1 MKKKIVS
8 ALLTATMVC
17 GMSVVPA
24 VGVAAADDTITVGF
38 SQVGA
43 ESDWRTANTESMKST
58 FSEENGYELIFDDAQ
73 QKQENQL
80 TAIRNFI
87 QQEVDYIVLAPVTET
102 GWDTVLQE
110 AKDADIPVIIVDRMV
125 DVSDDSLYTTWIGTD
140 SLLEGRKAAEWLN
153 AYTTAKG
160 IDAKDVNIVDIQ
172 GTIGSTAQIGRS
184 KGLEEGVDNYG
195 WNLLAQ
201 QSGEFTQAKGQ
212 EVMESILK
220 QSGDDID
227 VVYCENDNEAFGAID
242 AIKAAG
248 YEVGGEE
255 GQILVM
261 SFDTT
266 NAGLTQTLSGEITC
280 DTECNPLHG
289 PRAEELIKKLNSHR
303 EQFIT
308 AMDDDLN
315 TADGVAA
322 VFELVKDINTSILD
336 KEVSKNVCQ
345 TAAAVFDELCDV
357 LGILYNR
364 KNNDV
369 DSDIEALIEERQQAR
384 ANKDW
389 ATADRIRDELKAKGI
404 ILKDTPQGVTWTKE

>member
-17 GMSVVPA
+17 GMCVVPT

-58 FSEENGYELIFDDAQ
+58 FSEENGYNLIFDDAQ

-87 QQEVDYIVLAPVTET
+87 QQEVDYILLAPVTET

-212 EVMESILK
+212 EVMESMLK
-220 QSGDDID
+220 QYDNIN

-242 AIKAAG
+242 AIEAAG
-248 YEVGGEE
+248 KTVGSDIANGE
-255 GQILVM
+255 IMVI

-266 NAGLTQTLSGEITC
+266 NAGLTDTLAGKITC
-280 DTECNPLHG
+280 DVECNPLHG
-289 PRAEELIKKLNSHR
+289 PRAEELIKALEAGEEVEKLNYVDEEIFATDDTVDKVKAVNSLD
-303 EQFIT
+303 EEGEYDVTPIT
-308 AMDDDLN
+308 QEII
-315 TADGVAA
+315 DG
-322 VFELVKDINTSILD
+322 
-336 KEVSKNVCQ
+336 
-345 TAAAVFDELCDV
+345 
-357 LGILYNR
+357 
-364 KNNDV
+364 
-369 DSDIEALIEERQQAR
+369 R
-384 ANKDW
+384 AY
-389 ATADRIRDELKAKGI
+389 
-404 ILKDTPQGVTWTKE
+404 

>member
-17 GMSVVPA
+17 GMCVVPT

-58 FSEENGYELIFDDAQ
+58 FSEENGYNLIFDDAQ

-87 QQEVDYIVLAPVTET
+87 QQEVDYILLAPVTET

-212 EVMESILK
+212 EVMESMLK
-220 QSGDDID
+220 QYDNIN

-242 AIKAAG
+242 AIEAAG
-248 YEVGGEE
+248 KTVGSDIANGE
-255 GQILVM
+255 IMVI

-266 NAGLTQTLSGEITC
+266 NAGLTDTLAGKITC
-280 DTECNPLHG
+280 DVECNPLHG
-289 PRAEELIKKLNSHR
+289 PRAEELIKALEAGEEVEKLNYVD
-303 EQFIT
+303 EEIFAT
-308 AMDDDLN
+308 DDTVDK
-315 TADGVAA
+315 VKA
-322 VFELVKDINTSILD
+322 VNSLD
-336 KEVSKNVCQ
+336 KEGEY
-345 TAAAVFDELCDV
+345 AVTPITQEIID
-357 LGILYNR
+357 G
-364 KNNDV
+364 
-369 DSDIEALIEERQQAR
+369 R
-384 ANKDW
+384 AY
-389 ATADRIRDELKAKGI
+389 
-404 ILKDTPQGVTWTKE
+404 

>member
-1 MKKKIVS
+1 MKKKMVS

-17 GMSVVPA
+17 GMCVVPT

-87 QQEVDYIVLAPVTET
+87 QQEVDYILLAPVTET

-125 DVSDDSLYTTWIGTD
+125 DVSDDSLYTTWIGPD

-212 EVMESILK
+212 EVMESMLK
-220 QSGDDID
+220 QYDNIN

-242 AIKAAG
+242 AIEAAG
-248 YEVGGEE
+248 KTVGSDIANGE
-255 GQILVM
+255 IMVM

-266 NAGLTQTLSGEITC
+266 NAGLTDTLAGKITC
-280 DTECNPLHG
+280 DVECNPLHG
-289 PRAEELIKKLNSHR
+289 PRAEELIKALEAGEEVQKLNYVDEEIFAADDTVDKVTAVNSLD
-303 EQFIT
+303 EEGEYAVTPIT
-308 AMDDDLN
+308 QEII
-315 TADGVAA
+315 DG
-322 VFELVKDINTSILD
+322 
-336 KEVSKNVCQ
+336 
-345 TAAAVFDELCDV
+345 
-357 LGILYNR
+357 
-364 KNNDV
+364 
-369 DSDIEALIEERQQAR
+369 R
-384 ANKDW
+384 AY
-389 ATADRIRDELKAKGI
+389 
-404 ILKDTPQGVTWTKE
+404 

>member
-87 QQEVDYIVLAPVTET
+87 QQEVDYILLAPVTET

-212 EVMESILK
+212 EVMESFLK
-220 QSGDDID
+220 SYDDID
-227 VVYCENDNEAFGAID
+227 VVICENDNEAFGAID
-242 AIKAAG
+242 AIEAAG

-266 NAGLTQTLSGEITC
+266 NAGLTDTLSGKITL

-289 PRAEELIKKLNSHR
+289 PRVQEIIEKLEAGEEVDKQAYVD
-303 EQFIT
+303 EEMF
-308 AMDDDLN
+308 AADD
-315 TADGVAA
+315 TV
-322 VFELVKDINTSILD
+322 TSIKVD
-336 KEVSKNVCQ
+336 DADYEVTTITQ
-345 TAAAVFDELCDV
+345 
-357 LGILYNR
+357 
-364 KNNDV
+364 
-369 DSDIEALIEERQQAR
+369 DIIDGR
-384 ANKDW
+384 AY
-389 ATADRIRDELKAKGI
+389 
-404 ILKDTPQGVTWTKE
+404 

>member
-1 MKKKIVS
+1 MKKKMVT
-8 ALLTATMVC
+8 ALL
-17 GMSVVPA
+17 A
-24 VGVAAADDTITVGF
+24 VSMLAGLSAVNVMAADDGADTITVGF

-110 AKDADIPVIIVDRMV
+110 AKDAGIPVIIVDRMV
-125 DVSDDSLYTTWIGTD
+125 DVSDDSLYTAWVG
-140 SLLEGRKAAEWLN
+140 SNFKLEGQKAMAWLD
-153 AYTTAKG
+153 AYLEAKG
-160 IDAKDVNIVDIQ
+160 RGDEEINLVDIQ
-172 GTIGSTAQIGRS
+172 GTIGASAQIGRT
-184 KGLEEGVDNYG
+184 EGFDEAVEAHDN
-195 WNLLAQ
+195 WTTLAQ
-201 QSGEFTQAKGQ
+201 QSGEFTQAKRQ
-212 EVMESILK
+212 EVMEYILTL
-220 QSGDDID
+220 SGDDID
-227 VVYCENDNEAFGAID
+227 VLFGAID

-289 PRAEELIKKLNSHR
+289 PRVEEIIQKL
-303 EQFIT
+303 E
-308 AMDDDLN
+308 A
-315 TADGVAA
+315 G
-322 VFELVKDINTSILD
+322 E
-336 KEVSKNVCQ
+336 
-345 TAAAVFDELCDV
+345 
-357 LGILYNR
+357 
-364 KNNDV
+364 DV
-369 DSDIEALIEERQQAR
+369 DKQAFVDEVAFASD
-384 ANKDW
+384 
-389 ATADRIRDELKAKGI
+389 
-404 ILKDTPQGVTWTKE
+404 DTVTKVTFD

>member
-87 QQEVDYIVLAPVTET
+87 QQEVDYILLAPVTET

-212 EVMESILK
+212 EVMESMLK
-220 QSGDDID
+220 QYDNIN

-242 AIKAAG
+242 AIEAAG
-248 YEVGGEE
+248 KTVGSDIANVISRISHCFGSSK
-255 GQILVM
+255 L
-261 SFDTT
+261 
-266 NAGLTQTLSGEITC
+266 C
-280 DTECNPLHG
+280 
-289 PRAEELIKKLNSHR
+289 PRASRNSCLEQTMLSEHFSRYSMICPALVSSGMKSRWWSLRYSFIVGLNRS
-303 EQFIT
+303 
-308 AMDDDLN
+308 
-315 TADGVAA
+315 
-322 VFELVKDINTSILD
+322 
-336 KEVSKNVCQ
+336 
-345 TAAAVFDELCDV
+345 
-357 LGILYNR
+357 
-364 KNNDV
+364 
-369 DSDIEALIEERQQAR
+369 
-384 ANKDW
+384 
-389 ATADRIRDELKAKGI
+389 LKFP
-404 ILKDTPQGVTWTKE
+404 LR

>member
-87 QQEVDYIVLAPVTET
+87 QQEVDYILLAPVTET

-212 EVMESILK
+212 EVMESMLK
-220 QSGDDID
+220 QHDNIN

-289 PRAEELIKKLNSHR
+289 PRVEEIIQKL
-303 EQFIT
+303 E
-308 AMDDDLN
+308 A
-315 TADGVAA
+315 G
-322 VFELVKDINTSILD
+322 E
-336 KEVSKNVCQ
+336 
-345 TAAAVFDELCDV
+345 
-357 LGILYNR
+357 
-364 KNNDV
+364 DV
-369 DSDIEALIEERQQAR
+369 DKQAYVDEVAFAADDTVTKVTIDGTDYDITPITQEIIDGR
-384 ANKDW
+384 AY
-389 ATADRIRDELKAKGI
+389 
-404 ILKDTPQGVTWTKE
+404 

>member
-1 MKKKIVS
+1 
-8 ALLTATMVC
+8 
-17 GMSVVPA
+17 MSVVPA

-87 QQEVDYIVLAPVTET
+87 QQEVDYILLAPVTET

-212 EVMESILK
+212 EVMESMLK
-220 QSGDDID
+220 QYDNIN

-242 AIKAAG
+242 AIEAAG
-248 YEVGGEE
+248 KTVGSDIANGE
-255 GQILVM
+255 IMVI

-266 NAGLTQTLSGEITC
+266 NAGLTDTLAGKITC
-280 DTECNPLHG
+280 DVECNPLHG
-289 PRAEELIKKLNSHR
+289 PRAEELIKALEAGEEVEKLNYVDEEIFATDDTVDKVKAVNSLD
-303 EQFIT
+303 EEGEYDVTPIT
-308 AMDDDLN
+308 QEII
-315 TADGVAA
+315 DG
-322 VFELVKDINTSILD
+322 
-336 KEVSKNVCQ
+336 
-345 TAAAVFDELCDV
+345 
-357 LGILYNR
+357 
-364 KNNDV
+364 
-369 DSDIEALIEERQQAR
+369 R
-384 ANKDW
+384 AY
-389 ATADRIRDELKAKGI
+389 
-404 ILKDTPQGVTWTKE
+404 

>member
-58 FSEENGYELIFDDAQ
+58 FSEEKGYELIFDDAQ

-87 QQEVDYIVLAPVTET
+87 QQEVDYILLAPVTET

-212 EVMESILK
+212 EVMESMLK
-220 QSGDDID
+220 QYDNIN

-242 AIKAAG
+242 AIEAAG
-248 YEVGGEE
+248 KTVGSDIANGE
-255 GQILVM
+255 IMVM

-266 NAGLTQTLSGEITC
+266 NAGLTDTLAGKIAC
-280 DTECNPLHG
+280 DVECNPLHG
-289 PRAEELIKKLNSHR
+289 PRAEELIKALEAGEEVEKLNYVDEEIFATDDTVDKVKAVNSLD
-303 EQFIT
+303 EEGEYDVTPIT
-308 AMDDDLN
+308 QEII
-315 TADGVAA
+315 DG
-322 VFELVKDINTSILD
+322 
-336 KEVSKNVCQ
+336 
-345 TAAAVFDELCDV
+345 
-357 LGILYNR
+357 
-364 KNNDV
+364 
-369 DSDIEALIEERQQAR
+369 R
-384 ANKDW
+384 AY
-389 ATADRIRDELKAKGI
+389 
-404 ILKDTPQGVTWTKE
+404 

>member
-87 QQEVDYIVLAPVTET
+87 QQEVDYILLAPVTET

-212 EVMESILK
+212 EVMESFLK
-220 QSGDDID
+220 SYDDID
-227 VVYCENDNEAFGAID
+227 VVICENDNEAFGAID

-248 YEVGGEE
+248 KTCGPE
-255 GQILVM
+255 GDIIVV
-261 SFDTT
+261 SFDSVKAAFESMIAGDL
-266 NAGLTQTLSGEITC
+266 NATL
-280 DTECNPLHG
+280 ECNPLHG
-289 PRAEELIKKLNSHR
+289 PRVAEIIQKLEKGEKVEKIQYVDEAYFDTS
-303 EQFIT
+303 
-308 AMDDDLN
+308 MDL
-315 TADGVAA
+315 
-322 VFELVKDINTSILD
+322 
-336 KEVSKNVCQ
+336 
-345 TAAAVFDELCDV
+345 
-357 LGILYNR
+357 
-364 KNNDV
+364 
-369 DSDIEALIEERQQAR
+369 EE
-384 ANKDW
+384 
-389 ATADRIRDELKAKGI
+389 
-404 ILKDTPQGVTWTKE
+404 ILKTRAY

>member
-87 QQEVDYIVLAPVTET
+87 EQEVDYILLAPVTET

-212 EVMESILK
+212 EVMESMLK
-220 QSGDDID
+220 QYDNIN

-242 AIKAAG
+242 AIEAAG
-248 YEVGGEE
+248 KTVGSDIANGE
-255 GQILVM
+255 IMVM

-266 NAGLTQTLSGEITC
+266 NAGLTDTLAGKIAC
-280 DTECNPLHG
+280 DVECNPLHG
-289 PRAEELIKKLNSHR
+289 PRAEELIKALEAGEEVEKLNYVDEEIFATDDTVDKVKAVNSLD
-303 EQFIT
+303 EEGEYDVTPIT
-308 AMDDDLN
+308 QEII
-315 TADGVAA
+315 DG
-322 VFELVKDINTSILD
+322 
-336 KEVSKNVCQ
+336 
-345 TAAAVFDELCDV
+345 
-357 LGILYNR
+357 
-364 KNNDV
+364 
-369 DSDIEALIEERQQAR
+369 R
-384 ANKDW
+384 AY
-389 ATADRIRDELKAKGI
+389 
-404 ILKDTPQGVTWTKE
+404 